1 MIILSDIL
9 FTCSALKKYLEIL
22 NSNSNITLSDEVG
35 NAVILDDNAKELLR
49 SYYDMELIQKEM
61 LRR

>member
-22 NSNSNITLSDEVG
+22 NSDNNITISDESG
-35 NAVILDDNAKELLR
+35 NVVILDDNAKELLR
-49 SYYDMELIQKEM
+49 SYYDMELTQKEIS
-61 LRR
+61 RR